1 MKTGNWRKI
10 LLVIKSGIGY
20 DVHSLAKGEKL
31 IIGGVKI
38 SSPLGSVGHS
48 DGDVLLHAIV
58 DALLGAAKLGDIG
71 IHFTSSDERWKG
83 KESIYFLEHAA
94 LLVREKGFEIDYV
107 DSTVILEK
115 PKLADIIPEMVYKI
129 SYTLQ
134 IDEAAVSIKAT
145 TTDKM
150 GFIGRGEGVGAM
162 AIATISK

>member
-1 MKTGNWRKI
+1 M
-10 LLVIKSGIGY
+10 IKSGIGY
-20 DVHSLAKGEKL
+20 DVHSLTKGEEL

-38 SSPLGSVGHS
+38 NSPLGSVGHS

-71 IHFTSSDERWKG
+71 MHFTSSDERWKG
-83 KESIYFLEHAA
+83 KESIYFLKHVA
-94 LLVREKGFEIDYV
+94 LLIRGQGYEIDYV
-107 DSTVILEK
+107 DSTVILEE
-115 PKLADIIPEMVYKI
+115 PKLADIIPEMVYKV
-129 SYTLQ
+129 SYTIQ

-145 TTDKM
+145 TTDRM

>member
-1 MKTGNWRKI
+1 M
-10 LLVIKSGIGY
+10 IKSGIGY
-20 DVHSLAKGEKL
+20 DVHSLAKGEEL

-38 SSPLGSVGHS
+38 NSPWGSVGHS

-83 KESIYFLEHAA
+83 KESIYFLDHAA
-94 LLVREKGFEIDYV
+94 LLVREQGFEIDYV
-107 DSTVILEK
+107 DSTVILQE
-115 PKLADIIPEMVYKI
+115 PKLANIIPEIVYKVSFI
-129 SYTLQ
+129 LK
-134 IDEAAVSIKAT
+134 INEAAVSVKAT

>member
-1 MKTGNWRKI
+1 M
-10 LLVIKSGIGY
+10 IKSGIGY
-20 DVHSLAKGEKL
+20 DVHSLAKGEEL

-38 SSPLGSVGHS
+38 NSSWGSVGHS

-71 IHFTSSDERWKG
+71 MHFTSSDERWKG
-83 KESIYFLEHAA
+83 KQSIYFLQHVA
-94 LLVREKGFEIDYV
+94 LLIWEQGFQIDYI
-107 DSTVILEK
+107 DSTVILEE
-115 PKLADIIPEMVYKI
+115 PKLADVIPKMVHKV

-134 IDEAAVSIKAT
+134 IDESAVSIKAT

>member
-1 MKTGNWRKI
+1 M
-10 LLVIKSGIGY
+10 IKSGIGY
-20 DVHSLAKGEKL
+20 DVHSLSKGEEL

-38 SSPLGSVGHS
+38 NSPLGSVGHS

-71 IHFTSSDERWKG
+71 AHFASSDERWKN
-83 KESIYFLEHAA
+83 KESIYFLEHVAI
-94 LLVREKGFEIDYV
+94 LVREQGFDIDYV

-115 PKLADIIPEMVYKI
+115 PKLADIVPEMVYKVSDI
-129 SYTLQ
+129 IQ

-150 GFIGRGEGVGAM
+150 GFIGRGEGVAAM

>member
-1 MKTGNWRKI
+1 M
-10 LLVIKSGIGY
+10 IKSGIGY
-20 DVHSLAKGEKL
+20 DVHSLATGEEL

-38 SSPLGSVGHS
+38 NSPWGSVGHS

-71 IHFTSSDERWKG
+71 MHFTSSDERWKG
-83 KESIYFLEHAA
+83 KESIYFLDHAA
-94 LLVREKGFEIDYV
+94 LLVREQGFEIDYV
-107 DSTVILEK
+107 DSTVILEE
-115 PKLADIIPEMVYKI
+115 PKLADIIPEMVYKV

-150 GFIGRGEGVGAM
+150 GFIGRGEGIGAM

>member
-1 MKTGNWRKI
+1 M
-10 LLVIKSGIGY
+10 IKSGIGY
-20 DVHSLAKGEKL
+20 DVHSLAEGEEL

-38 SSPLGSVGHS
+38 NSPWGSVGHS

-58 DALLGAAKLGDIG
+58 DALLGATKLGDIG
-71 IHFTSSDERWKG
+71 MHFTSSDERWKG
-83 KESIYFLEHAA
+83 KESIYFLDHAA
-94 LLVREKGFEIDYV
+94 LLVREQGFEIDYV
-107 DSTVILEK
+107 DSTVILEE
-115 PKLADIIPEMVYKI
+115 PKLADIIPEMVYKV

>member
-1 MKTGNWRKI
+1 M
-10 LLVIKSGIGY
+10 IKSGIGY
-20 DVHSLAKGEKL
+20 DVHSLVKGEEL

-38 SSPLGSVGHS
+38 DSSWGSVGHS

-58 DALLGAAKLGDIG
+58 DALLGASKLGDIG
-71 IHFTSSDERWKG
+71 MHFTSSDERWKG
-83 KESIYFLEHAA
+83 MESTHFLEQAA
-94 LLVREKGFEIDYV
+94 LLVRGQGFEIDHV
-107 DSTVILEK
+107 DSTVILEE
-115 PKLADIIPEMVYKI
+115 PKLAEIIPQMVYKV
-129 SYTLQ
+129 SYTLK

>member
-1 MKTGNWRKI
+1 M
-10 LLVIKSGIGY
+10 IKSGIGY
-20 DVHSLAKGEKL
+20 DVHSLAEGEEL

-38 SSPLGSVGHS
+38 NSSWGSVSHS

-71 IHFTSSDERWKG
+71 MHFTSSDERWKG
-83 KESIYFLEHAA
+83 KESIYFLDHAA
-94 LLVREKGFEIDYV
+94 LLVREQGFEIDYV
-107 DSTVILEK
+107 DSTVILEE
-115 PKLADIIPEMVYKI
+115 PKLADIIPEMVYKV

>member
-1 MKTGNWRKI
+1 M
-10 LLVIKSGIGY
+10 IKSGIGY
-20 DVHSLAKGEKL
+20 DVHSLTKGEEL

-38 SSPLGSVGHS
+38 NSPWGSVGHS

-71 IHFTSSDERWKG
+71 MHFTSSDERWKG
-83 KESIYFLEHAA
+83 KESIYFLKHVA
-94 LLVREKGFEIDYV
+94 LLIRGQGYEIDYV
-107 DSTVILEK
+107 DSTVILEE
-115 PKLADIIPEMVYKI
+115 PKLADIIPEMVYKV
-129 SYTLQ
+129 SYTLK

-145 TTDKM
+145 TTDRM

>member
-1 MKTGNWRKI
+1 M
-10 LLVIKSGIGY
+10 IKSGIGY
-20 DVHSLAKGEKL
+20 DVHSLSKGEEL

-38 SSPLGSVGHS
+38 NSPLGSVGHS

-71 IHFTSSDERWKG
+71 GHFASSDERWKN
-83 KESIYFLEHAA
+83 KESIYFFEHAA
-94 LLVREKGFEIDYV
+94 ILVREQGFDIDYV

-115 PKLADIIPEMVYKI
+115 PKLADIVPEMVYKVSDI
-129 SYTLQ
+129 IQ

>member
-1 MKTGNWRKI
+1 M
-10 LLVIKSGIGY
+10 IKSGIGY
-20 DVHSLAKGEKL
+20 DVHSLAEGEEL

-38 SSPLGSVGHS
+38 NSPWGSVGHS

-71 IHFTSSDERWKG
+71 MHFTSSDERWKG
-83 KESIYFLEHAA
+83 KESIYFLDHAA

-107 DSTVILEK
+107 DSTVILEE
-115 PKLADIIPEMVYKI
+115 PKLADIIPEMVYKV

>member
-1 MKTGNWRKI
+1 M
-10 LLVIKSGIGY
+10 IKSGIGY
-20 DVHSLAKGEKL
+20 DVHSLAEGEEL

-38 SSPLGSVGHS
+38 NSPWGSVGHS

-71 IHFTSSDERWKG
+71 MHFPSSDERWKG
-83 KESIYFLEHAA
+83 KESIYFLDHAA
-94 LLVREKGFEIDYV
+94 LLVREQGFEIDYV
-107 DSTVILEK
+107 DSTVILEE
-115 PKLADIIPEMVYKI
+115 PKLADIIPEMVYKV

>member
-1 MKTGNWRKI
+1 M
-10 LLVIKSGIGY
+10 IKSGIGY
-20 DVHSLAKGEKL
+20 DVHSLAKGEEL

-38 SSPLGSVGHS
+38 NSPQGSVGHS

-71 IHFTSSDERWKG
+71 MHFTSSDERWKG
-83 KESIYFLEHAA
+83 KESIFFLEHAA
-94 LLVREKGFEIDYV
+94 LLVRELGFEIDYV
-107 DSTVILEK
+107 DSTVILQE
-115 PKLADIIPEMVYKI
+115 PKLANIIPEIVYKVSFI
-129 SYTLQ
+129 LK
-134 IDEAAVSIKAT
+134 INEAAVSVKAT

>member
-1 MKTGNWRKI
+1 M
-10 LLVIKSGIGY
+10 IKSGIGY
-20 DVHSLAKGEKL
+20 DVHSLAKGEEL
-31 IIGGVKI
+31 IIGGVNI
-38 SSPLGSVGHS
+38 NSPWGSVGHS

-71 IHFTSSDERWKG
+71 MHFTSSDERWKG

-94 LLVREKGFEIDYV
+94 ILVREKGFEIDYI
-107 DSTVILEK
+107 DSTVILEE
-115 PKLADIIPEMVYKI
+115 PKLADEIPKMVHKV

-134 IDEAAVSIKAT
+134 INEAAVSIKAT

-150 GFIGRGEGVGAM
+150 GFIGRGEGIGAM

>member
-1 MKTGNWRKI
+1 M
-10 LLVIKSGIGY
+10 IKSGIGY
-20 DVHSLAKGEKL
+20 DVHSLTKGEEL

-38 SSPLGSVGHS
+38 NSPRGSVGHS

-71 IHFTSSDERWKG
+71 MHFPSSDERWKG
-83 KESIYFLEHAA
+83 KESIHFLEHAA
-94 LLVREKGFEIDYV
+94 LRVREQGFEIDHV
-107 DSTVILEK
+107 DSTVILEE
-115 PKLADIIPEMVYKI
+115 PKLADIIPEMVYKV

-150 GFIGRGEGVGAM
+150 GFIGRGEGIGAI

>member
-1 MKTGNWRKI
+1 M
-10 LLVIKSGIGY
+10 IKSGIGY
-20 DVHSLAKGEKL
+20 DVHSLSKGEEL
-31 IIGGVKI
+31 IIGGVRI
-38 SSPLGSVGHS
+38 NSPLGSVGHS

-71 IHFTSSDERWKG
+71 VHFSSSDERWKN

-94 LLVREKGFEIDYV
+94 ILVREQGFDIDYV

-115 PKLADIIPEMVYKI
+115 PKLADIVPEMVYKVSDI
-129 SYTLQ
+129 IQ

>member
-1 MKTGNWRKI
+1 M
-10 LLVIKSGIGY
+10 IKSGIGY
-20 DVHSLAKGEKL
+20 DVHSLSKGEEL

-38 SSPLGSVGHS
+38 NSSLGSVGHS

-71 IHFTSSDERWKG
+71 VHFSSSDERWKN
-83 KESIYFLEHAA
+83 KESIYFLKHAA
-94 LLVREKGFEIDYV
+94 ILVREEGFDIDYV
-107 DSTVILEK
+107 DSTIILEEPRLTDK
-115 PKLADIIPEMVYKI
+115 IPKMVYKVSDTI
-129 SYTLQ
+129 Q

-145 TTDKM
+145 TTDNM

>member
-1 MKTGNWRKI
+1 M
-10 LLVIKSGIGY
+10 IKSGIGY
-20 DVHSLAKGEKL
+20 DVHSLVKGEEL

-38 SSPLGSVGHS
+38 DSPWGSVGNS

-71 IHFTSSDERWKG
+71 MHFTSSDERWKG
-83 KESIYFLEHAA
+83 MESIHFLEQAA
-94 LLVREKGFEIDYV
+94 LLVRGQGFEIDHV
-107 DSTVILEK
+107 DSTVILEE
-115 PKLADIIPEMVYKI
+115 PKLANIIPEMVYKV
-129 SYTLQ
+129 SDTLQ

>member
-1 MKTGNWRKI
+1 M
-10 LLVIKSGIGY
+10 IKSGIGY
-20 DVHSLAKGEKL
+20 DVHSLSKGEEL

-38 SSPLGSVGHS
+38 NSPLGSVGHS

-71 IHFTSSDERWKG
+71 VHFSSLDERWKN

-94 LLVREKGFEIDYV
+94 ILIREQGFDIDYV

-115 PKLADIIPEMVYKI
+115 PRLADIIPEMVYKV
-129 SYTLQ
+129 SDTLQ
-134 IDEAAVSIKAT
+134 IDEVAVSIKAT

>member
-1 MKTGNWRKI
+1 M
-10 LLVIKSGIGY
+10 IKSGIGY
-20 DVHSLAKGEKL
+20 DVHALAKGEEL

-38 SSPLGSVGHS
+38 NSPWGSIGHS

-71 IHFTSSDERWKG
+71 MHFTSSDERWKG
-83 KESIYFLEHAA
+83 KESIYFLEHVA
-94 LLVREKGFEIDYV
+94 LLLREKGFEIDYI
-107 DSTVILEK
+107 DSTVILEE
-115 PKLADIIPEMVYKI
+115 PKLADEIPKMVHKV
-129 SYTLQ
+129 SYTLE

>member
-1 MKTGNWRKI
+1 M
-10 LLVIKSGIGY
+10 IKSGIGY
-20 DVHSLAKGEKL
+20 DVHSLAKGEEL

-38 SSPLGSVGHS
+38 NSPWGSVGHS

-71 IHFTSSDERWKG
+71 MHFTSSDECWKG
-83 KESIYFLEHAA
+83 KESIYFLNHAA
-94 LLVREKGFEIDYV
+94 FLVRDQGFEIDYV
-107 DSTVILEK
+107 DSTVILEE
-115 PKLADIIPEMVYKI
+115 PKLADIIPEMIYKV
-129 SYTLQ
+129 SCALQ

>member
-1 MKTGNWRKI
+1 M
-10 LLVIKSGIGY
+10 IKSGIGY
-20 DVHSLAKGEKL
+20 DVHSLTTGEEL

-38 SSPLGSVGHS
+38 NSPRGSVGHS

-71 IHFTSSDERWKG
+71 MHFPSSDERWKG
-83 KESIYFLEHAA
+83 KESIHFLEHAA
-94 LLVREKGFEIDYV
+94 LLVREQGFEIDHV
-107 DSTVILEK
+107 DSTVILEE
-115 PKLADIIPEMVYKI
+115 PKLADIIPEMVYKV

-150 GFIGRGEGVGAM
+150 GFIGRGEGVGAI